1 MGVRIQKIGM
11 VAFFHQQLKSIKID
25 IHRNANME
33 KQNKAS
39 VLSNLKVK
47 IFADGA
53 DLDSIIDAY
62 DKKIVKGFTTNPTL
76 MAKAGITNYMAF
88 AIEVL
93 RVVRDFPVSFE
104 VFSDDIPGMKRQA
117 LKLNELGPNVY
128 IKIPITNTKG
138 VSSVPLIRE
147 LAGQGLKLNI
157 TAIMT
162 PEQVKQVAGT
172 LKPDV
177 PSIVS
182 VFAGRIAD
190 SGLDPLPIMKQSLL
204 ILKPLPSAELLWASP
219 REVLN
224 IVQASDIGCHIIT
237 VTPSLLAKSVNL
249 GKDLEVFSLDTVKM
263 FYNDAVKSGFTI

>member
-1 MGVRIQKIGM
+1 MPKQK
-11 VAFFHQQLKSIKID
+11 
-25 IHRNANME
+25 
-33 KQNKAS
+33 KAP
-39 VLSNLKVK
+39 VLSDLKVK

-76 MAKAGITNYMAF
+76 MAKAGITNYLAF
-88 AIEVL
+88 ATEVL
-93 RVVRDFPVSFE
+93 RVVRDLPVSFE
-104 VFSDDIPGMKRQA
+104 VFSDDIPGMRQQA

-128 IKIPITNTKG
+128 VKIPITNTMG
-138 VSSVPLIRE
+138 IASAPLIHE
-147 LAGQGLKLNI
+147 LAWQGLKLNI

-162 PEQVKQVAGT
+162 LAQVKQVAKT
-172 LKPDV
+172 LKPNV

-190 SGLDPLPIMKQSLL
+190 SGRDPLPIMKQSLL
-204 ILKPLPSAELLWASP
+204 ILKPLPAAELLWASP

-237 VTPSLLAKSVNL
+237 VTPDLLAKSGNL
-249 GKDLEVFSLDTVKM
+249 GKKLEVYSLDTVKM
-263 FYNDAVKSGFTI
+263 FYHDAVKSGFMI

>member
-1 MGVRIQKIGM
+1 MTKQK
-11 VAFFHQQLKSIKID
+11 
-25 IHRNANME
+25 
-33 KQNKAS
+33 KAPG
-39 VLSNLKVK
+39 LNDLKVK

-88 AIEVL
+88 ATEVL
-93 RVVRDFPVSFE
+93 RVVRNLPVSFE
-104 VFSDDIPGMKRQA
+104 VFSDDIPGMRRQA

-128 IKIPITNTKG
+128 IKIPITNTRG
-138 VSSVPLIRE
+138 IPSASLIHE
-147 LAGQGLKLNI
+147 LAWQGLKLNI

-162 PEQVKQVAGT
+162 LAQVKQVAKT

-190 SGLDPLPIMKQSLL
+190 SGRDPLPIMKQSLL
-204 ILKPLPSAELLWASP
+204 ILKPLPAAELLWASP

-237 VTPSLLAKSVNL
+237 VTPDLLAKSGSL
-249 GKDLEVFSLDTVKM
+249 GKELEVYSLDTVKM
-263 FYNDAVKSGFTI
+263 FYHDAVKSGFTI